1 MSIDYSNQPDYFKI
15 NGVSSA
21 TLNVWCDTPP
31 VPPMAQR
38 RYETYDSGFDED
50 STVPDDSY
58 ADINYTLTFYTFDTT
73 DYNNTDIYNFFVNA
87 KTLQISRLLGY
98 FYKIRKVVSVEPAGS
113 HNGKKIKYV
122 ARLVLAPFKYNTDN
136 PMTSIAASTTVN
148 NNGNR
153 FSKPLFRMTGSAIAL
168 TCNGQ
173 SLNITLSENKTIII
187 DSERLVVY
195 EESSGTIILNAIS
208 GLYPMLNVGTNS
220 IEITGA
226 WNISVQK
233 NERWY

>member
-50 STVPDDSY
+50 STVSDDSY
-58 ADINYTLTFYTFDTT
+58 EDINYTLTFYTFDTV

-136 PMTSIAASTTVN
+136 PMTSIAASTLVDN
-148 NNGNR
+148 YGNR
-153 FSKPLFRMTGSAIAL
+153 FSKPIFQLTGSDISL
-168 TCNGQ
+168 TCNG
-173 SLNITLSENKTIII
+173 STLNISLSSNKEIVI
-187 DSERLVVY
+187 DSERLIVY
-195 EESSGTIILNAIS
+195 EKSSGAIIQNAIS
-208 GLYPMLNVGTNS
+208 GLYPMLGVGSNGIT
-220 IEITGA
+220 ITGA